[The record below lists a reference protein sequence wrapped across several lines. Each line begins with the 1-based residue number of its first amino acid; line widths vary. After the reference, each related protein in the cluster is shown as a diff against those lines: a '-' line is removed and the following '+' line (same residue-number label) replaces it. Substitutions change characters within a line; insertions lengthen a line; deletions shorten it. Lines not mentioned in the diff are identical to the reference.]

1 MSKGFMPVNAI
12 SVGEE
17 LRLRELIRSATV
29 TKRSTKKIEALYEKY
44 RDICMQI
51 RAKTGIRRFRG
62 TYTEVLDLYKDT
74 PGNMPQDLDK
84 LLNMWRVIDAAIKV
98 EADKLGYTG
107 DRWLK
112 NCWSEEIT
120 KDAIKFR
127 H

>member
-1 MSKGFMPVNAI
+1 MPKGFMPVNAR
-12 SVGEE
+12 SVAEE
-17 LRLRELIRSATV
+17 RRLREIVQSTTI
-29 TKRSTKKIEALYEKY
+29 TKKSTKKIESLYEKY
-44 RDICMQI
+44 RDICLQI

-62 TYTEVLDLYKDT
+62 TYTEVLDLYADT

-84 LLNMWRVIDAAIKV
+84 LLNRWRVIDAAIKV
-98 EADKLGYTG
+98 EASKLGYTG

-112 NCWSEEIT
+112 NCWSEEIA

>member
-1 MSKGFMPVNAI
+1 MAKGFMPVN
-12 SVGEE
+12 SRSLTEE
-17 LRLRELIRSATV
+17 RRLRELVQSAII
-29 TKRSTKKIEALYEKY
+29 TKKSTKKIESLYEKY

-62 TYTEVLDLYKDT
+62 TYDEVLDLYSST
-74 PGNMPQDLDK
+74 SGSMSQDLDK
-84 LLNMWRVIDAAIKV
+84 LLNMWRVIDSAIKV

-107 DRWLK
+107 DRWLR
-112 NCWSEEIT
+112 NCWSEEIA